1 MRAASSNQGMGSQRT
16 ERVGDLM
23 RVEIADL
30 LLRKIKDPRI
40 GFVTVTGVKVS
51 PDLRHATVFVSLLEE
66 GPIAAETLN
75 ALGRAAGFIRTELG
89 RRLRSKYTP
98 ELVFKED
105 TTPRQAAHI
114 EAVLEELSGDRT
126 DEAKEHDDG
135 DEDRT

>member
-1 MRAASSNQGMGSQRT
+1 MESQRT

-23 RVEIADL
+23 RAEIADL
-30 LLRKIKDPRI
+30 LLRKVKDPRI

-66 GPIAAETLN
+66 GPIAEETLN
-75 ALGRAAGFIRTELG
+75 ALGRAAGFIRTEMG
-89 RRLRSKYTP
+89 RRLRLKYTP

-105 TTPRQAAHI
+105 PTPRQAAHI
-114 EAVLEELSGDRT
+114 EAVLEGLSGDRT
-126 DEAKEHDDG
+126 DETEGGEDG

>member
-1 MRAASSNQGMGSQRT
+1 MGYQRT

-30 LLRKIKDPRI
+30 LLRKVKDPRI

-66 GPIAAETLN
+66 GRIAEETLN
-75 ALGRAAGFIRTELG
+75 ALGRAAGFIRTEMG
-89 RRLRSKYTP
+89 RRLRLKYTP

-114 EAVLEELSGDRT
+114 EAVLDELSGDRT
-126 DEAKEHDDG
+126 DAAKGLDDG